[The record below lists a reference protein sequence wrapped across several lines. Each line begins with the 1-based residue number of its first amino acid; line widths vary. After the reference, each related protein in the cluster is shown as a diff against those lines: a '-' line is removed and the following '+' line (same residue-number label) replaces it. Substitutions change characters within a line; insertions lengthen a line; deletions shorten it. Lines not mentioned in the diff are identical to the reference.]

1 MITTNYYK
9 GSPPRRPPSSRA
21 RVFARP
27 RTPRSPNAR
36 DPIPSPA
43 KKNTARTQSMFAPV
57 ARAPSSNPL
66 PRRVVARASP
76 SRARARPPIALP
88 HATPS
93 PSPSPSPSR
102 VALSRRPPHSSTLVD
117 ARARPSPSRAVARR
131 HARRPPS
138 RRAARAR
145 ERARARAVDD
155 RAPVVRERPERAA
168 QGALPVARPHEPEQL
183 EGGARASR
191 DASRAT
197 ATRDRSRDAAT
208 RARDRSI
215 RDATRMPRLTLGA
228 TRATRRR
235 WCSPCSVDG
244 RW

>member
-36 DPIPSPA
+36 NPIPSPA

-76 SRARARPPIALP
+76 SRAPPRTRRRSSTPALDRRPRAPSLDVMHAALR
-88 HATPS
+88 
-93 PSPSPSPSR
+93 R
-102 VALSRRPPHSSTLVD
+102 VAQRALANAP
-117 ARARPSPSRAVARR
+117 ARAPSTIARR
-131 HARRPPS
+131 SYASDPNAPPKVPYPWHDPTNPS
-138 RRAARAR
+138 NWK
-145 ERARARAVDD
+145 EEH
-155 RAPVVRERPERAA
+155 VRIC
-168 QGALPVARPHEPEQL
+168 
-183 EGGARASR
+183 

-197 ATRDRSRDAAT
+197 ATRDRSRDAET

-215 RDATRMPRLTLGA
+215 DP
-228 TRATRRR
+228 TRRE
-235 WCSPCSVDG
+235 CHD
-244 RW
+244 